1 MSGGKARVLVAED
14 DAHVAELVA
23 WALEPLDLEVVPA
36 RSGDDALAS
45 IAACRPAAAILDLG
59 LPGRSGLE
67 VLERLRAAPE
77 TSRLPVL
84 VLSARDGS
92 LREAVEGLGAAFMSK
107 PFDVDALA
115 ARVGALLALPGG
127 QA

>member
-1 MSGGKARVLVAED
+1 MSKARVLVAED

-45 IAACRPAAAILDLG
+45 IAASRPAVAILDLG

-67 VLERLRAAPE
+67 VLERLRAAPD
-77 TSRLPVL
+77 TAGLPVL
-84 VLSARDGS
+84 VLSARDGA
-92 LREAVEGLGAAFMSK
+92 LREAVEGLGASFMSK

-115 ARVGALLALPGG
+115 ARVGALLKLPGG